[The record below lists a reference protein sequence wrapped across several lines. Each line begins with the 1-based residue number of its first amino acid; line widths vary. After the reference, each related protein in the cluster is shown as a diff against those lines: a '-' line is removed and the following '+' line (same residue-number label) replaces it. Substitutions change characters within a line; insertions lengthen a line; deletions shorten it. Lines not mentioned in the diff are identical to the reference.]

1 MSTPDR
7 SPGWDKRAVNRI
19 AKEQYGGLRAMFD
32 AHGWSTDGRVISQ
45 IAPTKVVGTYRSIE
59 AFELAHA
66 YGRDRNFILD
76 PLAVLREPE
85 PKVLLTS
92 YFGFT
97 PWDWPCLTFTDE
109 SRRDTILAETRP
121 GFLALIYGST
131 SKETPE
137 SQRGKL
143 MGIYQCSHRAGPT
156 DQFLSPA
163 GLQRKRAV
171 ERKTSSW
178 ANAIEAIRAWS
189 IPPDVAPFVAD
200 FAPITYDPSAGTPIS
215 RYGRWLAPE
224 EARKILELDLVPE
237 PTFWGSEVVESA
249 LAPAREALKPSRP
262 GPVSQS
268 GYFVAEAEGPKH
280 LYILQLVGNAD
291 DFLGRSIDGQLIIK
305 VGFSRSPDSRCRAH
319 NSALP
324 RGAFT
329 WKVLKSSLI
338 EGREPF
344 APSHA
349 AKYGEQQM
357 IEVLV
362 DRGDSLGGEFF
373 LASEKVIE
381 EVWAMGLQ
389 AAQGWKGS
397 Q

>member
-1 MSTPDR
+1 MNSPDR

-19 AKEQYGGLRAMFD
+19 AKEQYGGLREMFA
-32 AHGWSTDGRVISQ
+32 AHGWSIDGRVISQ

-59 AFELAHA
+59 AFDLAHA
-66 YGRDRNFILD
+66 NGRDKNFILD

-109 SRRDTILAETRP
+109 TRRDTIVAETRP
-121 GFLALIYGST
+121 GFLAVIYGST
-131 SKETPE
+131 SRQTPE

-143 MGIYQCSHRAGPT
+143 MGIYQCSHRTGPT

-171 ERKTSSW
+171 EPKATSWS
-178 ANAIEAIRAWS
+178 NAIEAIRAWS
-189 IPPDVAPFVAD
+189 IPPDIAPFVAD
-200 FAPITYDPSAGTPIS
+200 FAPTTYDPDAGTAIS
-215 RYGRWLAPE
+215 RYGRWLAPD
-224 EARKILELDLVPE
+224 EARKILDLELVPE
-237 PTFWGSEVVESA
+237 PTFWGSEVVQRA
-249 LAPAREALKPSRP
+249 LAPSREALKPSRP

-280 LYILQLVGNAD
+280 LYILRLVGNAD
-291 DFLGRSIDGQLIIK
+291 HFLGRRAGGRSIIK
-305 VGFSRSPDSRCRAH
+305 VGSDSRCRAH

-324 RGAFT
+324 KGAFG
-329 WKVLKSSLI
+329 WEVLKSTLI

-349 AKYGEQQM
+349 AKFGEQQM
-357 IEVLV
+357 IRHLV
-362 DRGDSLGGEFF
+362 ADEGSLGGEFF
-373 LASEKVIE
+373 LASDKAIE
-381 EVWAMGLQ
+381 DAWALGVRS
-389 AAQGWKGS
+389 AEEWKP
-397 Q
+397 